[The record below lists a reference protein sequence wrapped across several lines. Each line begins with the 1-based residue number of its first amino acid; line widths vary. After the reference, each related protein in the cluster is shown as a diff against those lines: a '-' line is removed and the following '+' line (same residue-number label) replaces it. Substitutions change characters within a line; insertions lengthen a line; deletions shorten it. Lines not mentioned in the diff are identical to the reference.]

1 MVSNLQLSRVAVQ
14 DGSRGMERRRAG
26 RGAAEGKKG
35 GRARQTDIRR
45 RLLFA
50 LHLSVRATPSPLL
63 PRSRSLQKVSH
74 QHGSARAFRDPIA
87 VLFLTLDLNERG
99 STVTA
104 PLPPAGQFHGR
115 VVVVVGFC
123 LFPGRPFKAEHGK
136 TNGLI
141 FKNLTDRLMALG
153 ISFLLQVLMQCR
165 AAAV

>member
-1 MVSNLQLSRVAVQ
+1 MGWSGVVPEEGQQR
-14 DGSRGMERRRAG
+14 
-26 RGAAEGKKG
+26 GKKG
-35 GRARQTDIRR
+35 VALGRQTFDGGFF
-45 RLLFA
+45 LLCTS
-50 LHLSVRATPSPLL
+50 LLEPRPPPSSPVAA
-63 PRSRSLQKVSH
+63 PSKKCPTSTGRP
-74 QHGSARAFRDPIA
+74 GAFRDPIA
-87 VLFLTLDLNERG
+87 VLFLTLDLSERG

-165 AAAV
+165 AAAA